1 MLSWQLYLPG
11 FCYAILAAVIL
22 GIVVLYKLGV
32 MRYAERYRELATLK
46 VIGFRDSKL
55 RGLLVSQNFWTSLVG
70 ICIGLPL
77 GVAALDYLL
86 QSMAGEYE
94 MHLAIGP
101 VTYCVSFLLTCGV
114 SVLVSLLVARK
125 NRKINMVEA
134 LKGTE

>member
-1 MLSWQLYLPG
+1 MI
-11 FCYAILAAVIL
+11 A
-22 GIVVLYKLGV
+22 K
-32 MRYAERYRELATLK
+32 ERTPIGTLK
-46 VIGFRDSKL
+46 ALGFRD
-55 RGLLVSQNFWTSLVG
+55 RQIIRHYAGYAAMVG
-70 ICIGLPL
+70 VIGLAG

-101 VTYCVSFLLTCGV
+101 VTYCVSILLTCGV
-114 SVLVSLLVARK
+114 SVLVSLLVCRK

>member
-1 MLSWQLYLPG
+1 MIAKAKAQIG
-11 FCYAILAAVIL
+11 
-22 GIVVLYKLGV
+22 
-32 MRYAERYRELATLK
+32 TLK
-46 VIGFRDSKL
+46 ALGFRD
-55 RGLLVSQNFWTSLVG
+55 RQIIRHYAGYAAMVG
-70 ICIGLPL
+70 VIGLPG
-77 GVAALDYLL
+77 GVAVLDYL
-86 QSMAGEYE
+86 SMAGEYE

>member
-1 MLSWQLYLPG
+1 MMAKEKTQIG
-11 FCYAILAAVIL
+11 
-22 GIVVLYKLGV
+22 
-32 MRYAERYRELATLK
+32 TLK
-46 VIGFRDSKL
+46 ALGFRD
-55 RGLLVSQNFWTSLVG
+55 RQIIRHYAGYAATVG
-70 ICIGLPL
+70 VIGLAG

-86 QSMAGEYE
+86 QSMAGESE
-94 MHLAIGP
+94 MHLATGP

>member
-1 MLSWQLYLPG
+1 MMAKAKTQIG
-11 FCYAILAAVIL
+11 
-22 GIVVLYKLGV
+22 
-32 MRYAERYRELATLK
+32 TLK
-46 VIGFRDSKL
+46 ALGFRD
-55 RGLLVSQNFWTSLVG
+55 RQIIRHYAGYAAMVG
-70 ICIGLPL
+70 VIGLAL
-77 GVAALDYLL
+77 GVAALDCL
-86 QSMAGEYE
+86 SMAGEYE

>member
-1 MLSWQLYLPG
+1 MMAKEKTQIG
-11 FCYAILAAVIL
+11 
-22 GIVVLYKLGV
+22 
-32 MRYAERYRELATLK
+32 TLK
-46 VIGFRDSKL
+46 ALGFRD
-55 RGLLVSQNFWTSLVG
+55 RQIIRHYAGYAATVG
-70 ICIGLPL
+70 VIGLAG

>member
-1 MLSWQLYLPG
+1 MI
-11 FCYAILAAVIL
+11 A
-22 GIVVLYKLGV
+22 K
-32 MRYAERYRELATLK
+32 ERTPIGTLK
-46 VIGFRDSKL
+46 ALGFRDRQIIRHYAGYSAM
-55 RGLLVSQNFWTSLVG
+55 VG
-70 ICIGLPL
+70 VIGLAG

-101 VTYCVSFLLTCGV
+101 VTYCVSILLTCGV
-114 SVLVSLLVARK
+114 SVLVSLLVGRK

>member
-1 MLSWQLYLPG
+1 MAKAKAQIY
-11 FCYAILAAVIL
+11 
-22 GIVVLYKLGV
+22 
-32 MRYAERYRELATLK
+32 TLK
-46 VIGFRDSKL
+46 ALDFQDRQIIRHYAGYAAMAGVIGL
-55 RGLLVSQNFWTSLVG
+55 AG
-70 ICIGLPL
+70 
-77 GVAALDYLL
+77 GVAALDYL
-86 QSMAGEYE
+86 SMAGEYE

>member
-1 MLSWQLYLPG
+1 MAKEKTQIG
-11 FCYAILAAVIL
+11 
-22 GIVVLYKLGV
+22 
-32 MRYAERYRELATLK
+32 TLK
-46 VIGFRDSKL
+46 ALGFRD
-55 RGLLVSQNFWTSLVG
+55 RQIIRHYAGYAAMAGV
-70 ICIGLPL
+70 IGLAG

-86 QSMAGEYE
+86 LSMAGESE

-101 VTYCVSFLLTCGV
+101 VTYCVSILLTCGV

>member
-1 MLSWQLYLPG
+1 MI
-11 FCYAILAAVIL
+11 A
-22 GIVVLYKLGV
+22 K
-32 MRYAERYRELATLK
+32 ERTPIGTLK
-46 VIGFRDSKL
+46 ALGFRD
-55 RGLLVSQNFWTSLVG
+55 RQIIRHYAGYAAMVG
-70 ICIGLPL
+70 VIGLAG

-101 VTYCVSFLLTCGV
+101 VTYCVSILLTCGV

>member
-1 MLSWQLYLPG
+1 MAKAKAQIG
-11 FCYAILAAVIL
+11 
-22 GIVVLYKLGV
+22 
-32 MRYAERYRELATLK
+32 TLK
-46 VIGFRDSKL
+46 ALGFRD
-55 RGLLVSQNFWTSLVG
+55 RQIIRHYAGYAAMVG
-70 ICIGLPL
+70 VIGLPG
-77 GVAALDYLL
+77 GVAALDYL
-86 QSMAGEYE
+86 SMAGECE